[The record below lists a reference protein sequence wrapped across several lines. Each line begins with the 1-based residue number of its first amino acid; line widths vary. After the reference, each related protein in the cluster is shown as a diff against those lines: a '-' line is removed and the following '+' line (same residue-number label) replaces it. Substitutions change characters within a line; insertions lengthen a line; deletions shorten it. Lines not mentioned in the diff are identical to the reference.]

1 MLRIKPAVA
10 RRVKG
15 HVGSL
20 RLHPAVG
27 GFSGGVA
34 APRLPTSDSDRQRFN
49 V

>member
-1 MLRIKPAVA
+1 VKGIKPEVA

-15 HVGSL
+15 HVASL
-20 RLHPAVG
+20 RLHPVVG

-34 APRLPTSDSDRQRFN
+34 APRLPTFDSDRQGFS